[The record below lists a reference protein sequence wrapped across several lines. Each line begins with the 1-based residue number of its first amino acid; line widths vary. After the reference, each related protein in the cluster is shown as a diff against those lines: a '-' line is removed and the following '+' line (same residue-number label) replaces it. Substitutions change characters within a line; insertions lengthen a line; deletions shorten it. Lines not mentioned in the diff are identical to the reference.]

1 MQTLKS
7 TLKTVIEFTVIRLMS
22 LLGGRTDVEVLQ
34 RYPIQILYGD
44 AVSVTLTWISKKKKG
59 TGEAVCMCWDGV
71 LTHTWFLRLQRD
83 IFPEMAV
90 PLLQWSCCS

>member
-1 MQTLKS
+1 MQTFKS

-44 AVSVTLTWISKKKKG
+44 AVSVTLTWISKKKK
-59 TGEAVCMCWDGV
+59 
-71 LTHTWFLRLQRD
+71 RYR
-83 IFPEMAV
+83 
-90 PLLQWSCCS
+90 